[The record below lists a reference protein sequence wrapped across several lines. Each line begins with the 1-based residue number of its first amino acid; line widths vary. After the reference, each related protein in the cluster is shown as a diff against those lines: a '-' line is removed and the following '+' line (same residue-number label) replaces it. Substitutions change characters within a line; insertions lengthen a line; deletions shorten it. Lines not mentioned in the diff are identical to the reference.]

1 MAEQASDT
9 GSSRAIRGQWLSLA
23 LISSSIV
30 LVISPFVV
38 WPLYA
43 IAPAVLVFAYLCYL
57 NLIRRQAFLRAL
69 KEHHCLSLASEDG
82 EQDAGLPPVLV
93 IAPARNEET
102 GIETAVRSM
111 CALDYPGVRV
121 LVVNDHSTDST
132 GAILDRLSRELTNL
146 RVLHNPPVQ
155 DGWHGKVNAVWQA
168 MHDPDAERPWILQTD
183 ADTVFHP
190 KALRRAMAFALAE
203 DLDYLTCVVWLDNQS
218 LAEELVMPLAWCG
231 ILMRVRRAR
240 LNHPGTPAL
249 GVGPFMLYRR
259 DSYFECG
266 GHSAFRAQT
275 PEDEMLAATFKQWG
289 GNMGLAWTRD
299 MVRFRIYRGYAQ
311 LRDFL
316 TRKTRIHCD
325 DRIDRFLDSM
335 AGMLLRHVLP
345 LPLGVAGLLQAD
357 TAGALHTAW
366 AIYTGAALAAYCTLA
381 WSFARHDEVA
391 YMRKGL
397 QWAHPLGGA
406 LRIWFTARGMLQ
418 ALQGKEMDW
427 RGRKHI
433 NPRAQGPRG

>member
-1 MAEQASDT
+1 MAENASE
-9 GSSRAIRGQWLSLA
+9 SNVREKSRSQWGGLA
-23 LISSSIV
+23 LMLAAIALVVAPFIV
-30 LVISPFVV
+30 R
-38 WPLYA
+38 PLYT
-43 IAPAVLVFAYLCYL
+43 IVPAVLVFLYLCYL
-57 NLIRRQAFLRAL
+57 NLIRRHIFLRNL
-69 KEHHCLSLASEDG
+69 KDHHCLTLQSQEGEEDN
-82 EQDAGLPPVLV
+82 DLPPVLV
-93 IAPARNEET
+93 IAPARNEEV
-102 GIETAVRSM
+102 GIEAAVRSM

-132 GAILDRLSRELTNL
+132 GAILDRLASELPNL
-146 RVLHNPPVQ
+146 RVLHNPPLQ
-155 DGWHGKVNAVWQA
+155 EGWHGKVNAVWQA
-168 MHDPDAERPWILQTD
+168 MHEPDADRPWILQTD
-183 ADTVFHP
+183 ADTIFHP
-190 KALRRAMAFALAE
+190 KALRRAMAFAQKE

-240 LNHPGTPAL
+240 MNHAKSPAL

-266 GHSAFRAQT
+266 GHSAFRSQT

-289 GNMGLAWTRD
+289 GNMGVAWTRD

-325 DRIDRFLDSM
+325 DRIDRFLNSM

-345 LPLGVAGLLQAD
+345 LPLGIAGLLQAD
-357 TAGALHTAW
+357 TVGMLHFEW
-366 AIYTGAALAAYCTLA
+366 AVYTGAAFAAYCTLA
-381 WSFARHDEVA
+381 WSFARHEEVA
-391 YMRKGL
+391 HMRKGL
-397 QWAHPLGGA
+397 QWAHPLGGV

-418 ALQGKEMDW
+418 ALRGKEMDW

-433 NPRAQGPRG
+433 NPRAQG